1 MNDMNDEKE
10 NEKELKNA
18 KKVIGDKK
26 QFIHG
31 DTAVSYGALL
41 GGCRFFGGYPITPAS
56 EIAERMSEFL
66 PKVGGKYV
74 QMEDELGSIASVIG
88 SSWAGAKAMTATSG
102 PGYSLMQENIGFA
115 HMSETP
121 LVIANVQRSGP
132 STGQPTLGAQGDM
145 MQARYGSHGD
155 FSVISLSPNSIQ
167 ETMEFAIKAFN
178 LAEEY
183 RTPVMLMLSA
193 DLGHM
198 REMVEIPDEVDT
210 FYRKEPKVPSE
221 DYVPF
226 GKGEYGKEK
235 VPEFGV
241 FGEGFR
247 TYVTGLTHDEK
258 GFPATDDQEDHD
270 KLIRRQIE
278 KIQDDREELT
288 DIEKR
293 ELDDAD
299 TAIISYGITSRS
311 ALGAMKRGR
320 EQGKKIGYFRLKTV
334 WPHPIE
340 EIKKLSENVDKI
352 VVAELNLGQIYHKV
366 KEHADC
372 EVILADK
379 IGGEVHSPAEILAE
393 V

>member
-1 MNDMNDEKE
+1 MADE
-10 NEKELKNA
+10 ELDRVKR
-18 KKVIGDKK
+18 VLGDEK

-31 DTAVSYGALL
+31 DNAVAYGALL
-41 GGCRFFGGYPITPAS
+41 AGCRFFGGYPITPAS
-56 EIAERMSEFL
+56 EIAEKMSELL
-66 PKVGGKYV
+66 PKVGGKYI

-121 LVIANVQRSGP
+121 AVIVNVQRSGP
-132 STGQPTLGAQGDM
+132 STGQPTLGAQGDI
-145 MQARYGSHGD
+145 MQTQYGSHGD
-155 FSVISLSPNSIQ
+155 YSVITLSPNNIQ
-167 ETMEFAIKAFN
+167 ECMEFTIKAFN

-183 RTPVMLMLSA
+183 RTPVSLMLSA

-198 REMVEIPDEVDT
+198 REMVEIPQEFET
-210 FYRKEPKVPSE
+210 FYRKEPKVDPDE
-221 DYVPF
+221 YIPF

-241 FGEGFR
+241 FGKGFR

-278 KIQDDREELT
+278 KITDDREELT
-288 DIEKR
+288 DIER
-293 ELDDAD
+293 RRLEDAD
-299 TAIISYGITSRS
+299 IAILSYGIASRS
-311 ALGAMKRGR
+311 AMGAMKEARK
-320 EQGKKIGYFRLKTV
+320 EGKNVGYFRLKTL
-334 WPHPIE
+334 WPFPIKAVE
-340 EIKKLSENVDKI
+340 ELSKKVDKI
-352 VVAELNLGQIYHKV
+352 VVAEMNLGQIYHKV
-366 KEHADC
+366 CEHAEAGC
-372 EVILADK
+372 EVALADK
-379 IGGEVHSPAEILAE
+379 IGGEIHSPEEILKE